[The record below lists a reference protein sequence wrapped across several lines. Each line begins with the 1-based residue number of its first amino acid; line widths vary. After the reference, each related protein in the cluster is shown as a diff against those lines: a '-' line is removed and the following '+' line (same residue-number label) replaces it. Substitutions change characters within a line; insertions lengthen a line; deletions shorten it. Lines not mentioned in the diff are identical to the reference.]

1 MHKPIWYQLGVKEVL
16 EELQTSEFG
25 LDGEEAGR
33 RLARHGP
40 NRLAEEEKI
49 SRFRIL
55 LHQFTSPLIY
65 ILLIAGIVTIFLR
78 EYIDAGVIFAVVVLN
93 AAIGFFQEHRA
104 EQSVRALK
112 KMVVPRAKVL
122 RGGREK
128 DIPSEELV
136 PGDVVLLASGIK
148 VPADLRL
155 MHIIELRVDESML
168 TGESVP
174 AGKSILPL
182 REDYLI
188 PGDQRNMAFMGTIAV
203 SGRARG
209 VVVATGRH
217 TVLGQIA
224 DTVREVAELQTPLQ
238 EKLNR
243 FARVIGL
250 VVLVF
255 SAVVFEAGII
265 LGIPP
270 AEMFLIAVATA
281 VSAIPEGLPVAVTI
295 AMAIGV
301 SRMARRNAIIRKLPA
316 VETLGSTTVIG
327 SDKTG
332 TLTKNE
338 MTVKLVYDGSRTYEV
353 TGSGYEP
360 KGGFFHEGL
369 PLAPTEEKKVLEVL
383 RIGALCNESNIFE
396 EDGCCKVDGDPTEGA
411 LIVSAMK
418 AGLGIE
424 EQKEQY
430 RQAAIIPFE
439 SERGYMATLHQHR
452 GRKYIF
458 VKGAPE
464 KVLEMCAG
472 TLNGGEADK
481 KKIAAVATEFAR
493 EGLRVLAFACREAPG
508 DLEELARP
516 EAEKDLLFAGLQGMI
531 DPPRPEVIK
540 AVEGCRKAGIRVV
553 MITGDHAVTAS
564 AVAKLIGI
572 AGEAPAV
579 LSGQEMESISDEEL
593 MHHCRSTSVF
603 ARVSP
608 QHKMRIT
615 RQLIAQG
622 EIVAVTG
629 DGVNDAAAL
638 KAAHI
643 GIAMGRCG
651 TDVARE
657 ASDMV
662 IADDNF
668 ASIFAAVEEG
678 RVVYENI
685 RKVVLFLV
693 SCGLGELLAI
703 TAALLLGMPIPY
715 LPAQIL
721 WLNLVTNGLQDVALA
736 FEPGEKDILNRPP
749 RSPRERILSR
759 LMLERTLLMGII
771 MAAGTLFLFSSSL
784 RAGVS
789 LEKARTVALTTMV
802 FFQFY
807 QAGNC
812 RSENRSLFS
821 MHPMGNPL
829 LFFSMIAAF
838 FAQLAVIY
846 VPALQW
852 VFRTEPITALEWGR
866 IALVA
871 STIIV
876 AVELDKWRRKR
887 KGLRGAEAESCVQR

>member
-1 MHKPIWYQLGVKEVL
+1 MGVNFVTRRSHLIEIGVGVEVEKPVTNCNADAQTCFSPQPSPRRGVGRCRPEAGRVAIRSAARNGKARVDVKENGGRMHKPIWYQLGVKEVL

-332 TLTKNE
+332 TP
-338 MTVKLVYDGSRTYEV
+338 D
-353 TGSGYEP
+353 
-360 KGGFFHEGL
+360 
-369 PLAPTEEKKVLEVL
+369 
-383 RIGALCNESNIFE
+383 
-396 EDGCCKVDGDPTEGA
+396 
-411 LIVSAMK
+411 
-418 AGLGIE
+418 
-424 EQKEQY
+424 QKRDD
-430 RQAAIIPFE
+430 RQAGV
-439 SERGYMATLHQHR
+439 R
-452 GRKYIF
+452 
-458 VKGAPE
+458 
-464 KVLEMCAG
+464 
-472 TLNGGEADK
+472 
-481 KKIAAVATEFAR
+481 
-493 EGLRVLAFACREAPG
+493 
-508 DLEELARP
+508 
-516 EAEKDLLFAGLQGMI
+516 
-531 DPPRPEVIK
+531 
-540 AVEGCRKAGIRVV
+540 
-553 MITGDHAVTAS
+553 
-564 AVAKLIGI
+564 
-572 AGEAPAV
+572 
-579 LSGQEMESISDEEL
+579 
-593 MHHCRSTSVF
+593 
-603 ARVSP
+603 
-608 QHKMRIT
+608 
-615 RQLIAQG
+615 RQPH
-622 EIVAVTG
+622 V
-629 DGVNDAAAL
+629 
-638 KAAHI
+638 
-643 GIAMGRCG
+643 
-651 TDVARE
+651 
-657 ASDMV
+657 
-662 IADDNF
+662 
-668 ASIFAAVEEG
+668 
-678 RVVYENI
+678 
-685 RKVVLFLV
+685 
-693 SCGLGELLAI
+693 
-703 TAALLLGMPIPY
+703 
-715 LPAQIL
+715 
-721 WLNLVTNGLQDVALA
+721 
-736 FEPGEKDILNRPP
+736 
-749 RSPRERILSR
+749 
-759 LMLERTLLMGII
+759 
-771 MAAGTLFLFSSSL
+771 
-784 RAGVS
+784 
-789 LEKARTVALTTMV
+789 
-802 FFQFY
+802 
-807 QAGNC
+807 
-812 RSENRSLFS
+812 
-821 MHPMGNPL
+821 
-829 LFFSMIAAF
+829 
-838 FAQLAVIY
+838 
-846 VPALQW
+846 
-852 VFRTEPITALEWGR
+852 
-866 IALVA
+866 
-871 STIIV
+871 
-876 AVELDKWRRKR
+876 
-887 KGLRGAEAESCVQR
+887 